1 MSGRA
6 EKLPSETA
14 EHEIG
19 EAKLASLVARIAE
32 GNETALAALYDA
44 TNRGVMA
51 LAVRILRDEDHAEEV
66 LLDVYMQV
74 WRRAAEYSAARG
86 KPSAWLLTIARTRAI
101 DRLRAKRSR
110 SAREEPIGDQ
120 LDAVASADDP
130 EAASARNEG
139 RQRVLAAIA
148 TLPAEQKRAI
158 ELAFFPGLS
167 HAEIAAK
174 LGEPLGTVKTRIR
187 LGMMKL
193 REVLTPFE
201 GWA

>member
-1 MSGRA
+1 
-6 EKLPSETA
+6 
-14 EHEIG
+14 
-19 EAKLASLVARIAE
+19 
-32 GNETALAALYDA
+32 
-44 TNRGVMA
+44 MA

-66 LLDVYMQV
+66 LIDVYMQV

-110 SAREEPIGDQ
+110 SAREEPIGEQ

-139 RQRVLAAIA
+139 RRRVLAAIA

-167 HAEIAAK
+167 HAEIADK